1 MKNRAILILVTYPL
15 VLAQEV
21 QELKVVTVIASSL
34 EDREAKVLDRSE
46 TGSRKLTRKEIEA
59 LGDASGDPNELLEIL
74 PNVQFDDR
82 RGRLN
87 ADTAGDLTP
96 AEISIS
102 GGRFYENNFIVDG
115 VSTNSLLDTVS
126 QRSFDNT
133 VGDTQSVFLDAD
145 LLKQFEAIDS
155 NVSAEYG
162 QFLGGVVRAETRD
175 PKDQYS
181 LILSSQY
188 SSSDWVQYLIMD
200 EDLSDPLP
208 GETEFARMQHR
219 VALDMPLS
227 EKLSALVA
235 YTRAE
240 ADVTRGALSSA
251 YFAGQRTRTTVK
263 DNYLAKLRYE
273 IDETSVVTLQTLLT
287 PYENEYFRT
296 NLARQFGGGSSSRLN
311 WNKKLES
318 SVLDFSLSYTTTENS
333 RDEDPS
339 HFIFTNT
346 ESIDWIA
353 DTRNSGSLGGFGN
366 LDVSQESLQ
375 LDFKHTTDLEN
386 SAFSYGLQASHVNA
400 VRSRPVDSFG
410 YRGALKTFGLP
421 ISGSNLDD
429 GSIIQNEQFLT
440 ERNDYRAFDAEADIL
455 QLGVFS
461 EFRYEAEIEDW
472 LTIIPKVGVRYE
484 YDDFLGNHNFAPRT
498 SLRFDLPKDISFT
511 AGFSRYF
518 GKNQLAYKL
527 REENPDSFIY
537 RRGYDFDGSQFILR
551 DFELIKQRRFTT
563 FANGDLN
570 TPYSDEV
577 SLALTLPMSELGE
590 FRVKAIQRDNRDGLA
605 RSEPILDSAI
615 NELGQ
620 ESEFDR
626 YELTNR
632 GASEF
637 RSISLEWSKQCKNHR
652 FTASTSFSENIIAP
666 GTDNFFSNTN
676 IELEDERV
684 FYNGDLMDYSDLEV
698 QRSNF
703 NVPFFVAFGWVST
716 WLDDRLT
723 LGFRGR
729 FRDSYETVNF
739 TGDTVDENGNPGGG
753 FDLYEDIMLKTQFI
767 IDSSINYRW
776 ETERFGDI
784 SLDLRIDNLFSR
796 IPNVPVSIANP
807 YQLGRMYSLGAKIQF

>member
-1 MKNRAILILVTYPL
+1 MT
-15 VLAQEV
+15 
-21 QELKVVTVIASSL
+21 
-34 EDREAKVLDRSE
+34 
-46 TGSRKLTRKEIEA
+46 
-59 LGDASGDPNELLEIL
+59 
-74 PNVQFDDR
+74 
-82 RGRLN
+82 
-87 ADTAGDLTP
+87 
-96 AEISIS
+96 
-102 GGRFYENNFIVDG
+102 
-115 VSTNSLLDTVS
+115 
-126 QRSFDNT
+126 
-133 VGDTQSVFLDAD
+133 
-145 LLKQFEAIDS
+145 
-155 NVSAEYG
+155 
-162 QFLGGVVRAETRD
+162 
-175 PKDQYS
+175 
-181 LILSSQY
+181 
-188 SSSDWVQYLIMD
+188 
-200 EDLSDPLP
+200 PLP
-208 GETEFARMQHR
+208 
-219 VALDMPLS
+219 P
-227 EKLSALVA
+227 KN
-235 YTRAE
+235 
-240 ADVTRGALSSA
+240 
-251 YFAGQRTRTTVK
+251 YFK
-263 DNYLAKLRYE
+263 
-273 IDETSVVTLQTLLT
+273 
-287 PYENEYFRT
+287 
-296 NLARQFGGGSSSRLN
+296 
-311 WNKKLES
+311 
-318 SVLDFSLSYTTTENS
+318 
-333 RDEDPS
+333 
-339 HFIFTNT
+339 FI
-346 ESIDWIA
+346 
-353 DTRNSGSLGGFGN
+353 
-366 LDVSQESLQ
+366 Q
-375 LDFKHTTDLEN
+375 
-386 SAFSYGLQASHVNA
+386 SHV
-400 VRSRPVDSFG
+400 V
-410 YRGALKTFGLP
+410 
-421 ISGSNLDD
+421 
-429 GSIIQNEQFLT
+429 
-440 ERNDYRAFDAEADIL
+440 IL
-455 QLGVFS
+455 
-461 EFRYEAEIEDW
+461 
-472 LTIIPKVGVRYE
+472 
-484 YDDFLGNHNFAPRT
+484 
-498 SLRFDLPKDISFT
+498 
-511 AGFSRYF
+511 
-518 GKNQLAYKL
+518 
-527 REENPDSFIY
+527 
-537 RRGYDFDGSQFILR
+537 QFILR